1 MFYNHSSKKVLI
13 KIQFLDML
21 YLFLSLSRASH
32 IGDIITKPE
41 TIIKIFMWSQSR
53 MHMGDDARMMCD
65 EDSRA
70 RHVSCFHKTYRLD
83 RNKLTE
89 INCMLFIL

>member
-1 MFYNHSSKKVLI
+1 MICILNVPNVFAHVSERRH
-13 KIQFLDML
+13 L
-21 YLFLSLSRASH
+21 YFTIASH